1 MSSPVRVKV
10 YGLSLT
16 KRAYFVWVGVGAV
29 LFVVLFSVWL
39 VLFVGAE
46 PLPPEERPEASA
58 WVALWDALRTW
69 MPVILFV
76 AAALEGIEIYFV
88 LRRFRCAEAEQA
100 AATASPSP
108 SVKES

>member
-16 KRAYFVWVGVGAV
+16 KRAYFVWVGVGAA
-29 LFVVLFSVWL
+29 LFVVLLSVWL

-46 PLPPEERPEASA
+46 PPPEGRPEASA

-88 LRRFRCAEAEQA
+88 LRRFRRAEAEQA